1 MRSCVQI
8 GSGLFLA
15 IAALIMYPAPA
26 WAQAAVPPVQ
36 SVAEPNT
43 LTVTP
48 FLSTSFGTSQDLG
61 SSLGIGVAVGYDL
74 TRNLG
79 FEGEIAHAFDVLGD
93 DDNLDWA
100 VTNYSVN
107 GVYHFDVKHVTPY
120 ATFGLGLEH
129 VGRSV
134 KNPDPAALYPA
145 SSTEVA
151 YNFGGG
157 VKYPVSERFL
167 ARADLR
173 RFQSTDLSPDYW
185 RLYGGLSWWIK
196 R

>member
-1 MRSCVQI
+1 MHSSRRIYASFTFAILLVA
-8 GSGLFLA
+8 LHPVLA
-15 IAALIMYPAPA
+15 S
-26 WAQAAVPPVQ
+26 AQARQ
-36 SVAEPNT
+36 SVAEANT

-48 FLSTSFGTSQDLG
+48 FLSTTFG
-61 SSLGIGVAVGYDL
+61 SSEGLGGSIGLGAAVGYDV

-79 FEGEIAHAFDVLGD
+79 FEGEVAHAFDALGND
-93 DDNLDWA
+93 ANLDA
-100 VTNYSVN
+100 SITTYSVN
-107 GVYHFDVKHVTPY
+107 GVYHFDVRHVTPY

-157 VKYPVSERFL
+157 VKYAVSERFL

-173 RFQSTDLSPDYW
+173 RFQSADLSPDYW